1 MILKT
6 LEQEITEKT
15 TKKKLK
21 LTTIYFFEKFFDLK
35 LLI

>member
-6 LEQEITEKT
+6 LEQEITDKT

-21 LTTIYFFEKFFDLK
+21 LTTIYFFEKFFEQQRF
-35 LLI
+35 I

>member
-6 LEQEITEKT
+6 LEQEITEKI

-21 LTTIYFFEKFFDLK
+21 LTIIYFFEKFFELK
-35 LLI
+35 RFI